1 MQPPPFVILNGSEE
15 SLANASLTF
24 VRDPSTPLRFAQDDI
39 SFSLV
44 IPCLTRN
51 LYKWIPA
58 YAGMTFLF
66 CYNHVMSKITPLE
79 YLSQIRVELQ
89 KVKWPSH
96 QQAVKLTL
104 IIVFVSLVVGLYI
117 SGLDVIFTKLIQSI
131 IS

>member
-1 MQPPPFVILNGSEE
+1 
-15 SLANASLTF
+15 
-24 VRDPSTPLRFAQDDI
+24 
-39 SFSLV
+39 
-44 IPCLTRN
+44 
-51 LYKWIPA
+51 
-58 YAGMTFLF
+58 
-66 CYNHVMSKITPLE
+66 MSKITPLE